1 MVDYIDD
8 WNEFFDVTTKYKS
21 YWRDSF
27 RDFMDDSDEENYY
40 ERPFLTSSAPL
51 SSYTVEDWKF
61 LRNDPVIS
69 KDCGFFYSLVD
80 DTKQV
85 DFNIIGAGTAFRY
98 TIVGGRSDRKAEII
112 VFSFEGIYTIC
123 ENLENK
129 KRVYDKREDAGAYIL
144 KWILGHIN

>member
-1 MVDYIDD
+1 MDYYRDWTDKFCTWTPKYKNYCGPFGDFIDD
-8 WNEFFDVTTKYKS
+8 F
-21 YWRDSF
+21 
-27 RDFMDDSDEENYY
+27 DEENY
-40 ERPFLTSSAPL
+40 RPFLTSDAPL
-51 SSYTVEDWKF
+51 SYTEEDCKSF
-61 LRNDPVIS
+61 RNDSVIS
-69 KDCGFFYSLVD
+69 EDCGFFYSLVN

-85 DFNIIGAGTAFRY
+85 DFNIIGDGTAFRY
-98 TIVGGRSDRKAEII
+98 TIVGRRYDRKAEII

>member
-1 MVDYIDD
+1 MVDYIDN

-40 ERPFLTSSAPL
+40 ERPFLTSDVPL
-51 SSYTVEDWKF
+51 SYTEEECKSF
-61 LRNDPVIS
+61 RNDPVIS
-69 KDCGFFYSLVD
+69 EDCEFFYSLVN

-85 DFNIIGAGTAFRY
+85 DFNIIGAGTTFAY

-112 VFSFEGIYTIC
+112 VFSLEGKIYTVC

-129 KRVYDKREDAGAYIL
+129 KRVYDKKEDAGAYIL
-144 KWILGHIN
+144 KWILGHID